1 MVATVANLPS
11 RSDCPMEQ
19 RGALRNCSLWERQPC
34 TEPMSLVSSYLGFST
49 IAPFLVCTS
58 FFWLCKIQRKIS
70 DFSPLT
76 LTSSE
81 ERRSWL
87 LLIPLWL
94 LSSSAKAI
102 GTNIVTRCILWLS
115 NWLIEALAKITV
127 ASYPLG
133 YKLNGILIETK
144 QKEKVPAF
152 RPCGL
157 VDPFLRFS
165 IRAHL
170 TSAMW
175 QVSSIIQ

>member
-1 MVATVANLPS
+1 MGETALHRAHEFSFLLS
-11 RSDCPMEQ
+11 RLQHHSTFF
-19 RGALRNCSLWERQPC
+19 SLYIILLVVQD
-34 TEPMSLVSSYLGFST
+34 TEKNFW
-49 IAPFLVCTS
+49 FL
-58 FFWLCKIQRKIS
+58 
-70 DFSPLT
+70 SPHFDL
-76 LTSSE
+76 LSPE

-102 GTNIVTRCILWLS
+102 CTNIVTRCILWLS

-133 YKLNGILIETK
+133 YKLKGILIETK

-175 QVSSIIQ
+175 HVSSVIQ